1 MNMSQANHDNPQVEA
16 IRADAGRSYEA
27 LTRLI
32 DDTLAQLHEE
42 QLYISPG
49 EEAWTIMENLAHIDE
64 FMPYWADEIA
74 ALVAQPG
81 KNFGRTQQH
90 EGRLR
95 AIREHGHDALAR
107 IRAEL
112 PGSYAHLDEVLASLH
127 DSDLEITGVHA
138 SYGEKPLAWF
148 IAEFVTGHLRAHL
161 GQMQA
166 VVETLR

>member
-1 MNMSQANHDNPQVEA
+1 MNMSQANHDNPEVAA

-27 LTRLI
+27 LTRLV
-32 DDTLAQLHEE
+32 DDTLERLQEE
-42 QLYISPG
+42 QLYLSPG
-49 EEAWTIMENLAHIDE
+49 EGAWTIMENLAHINE

-95 AIREHGHDALAR
+95 AISEHGHDTLAHAR
-107 IRAEL
+107 VEL

-127 DSDLEITGVHA
+127 DSDLEITGVHVR
-138 SYGEKPLAWF
+138 YGEQSLAWF
-148 IAEFVTGHLRAHL
+148 IEEFVTGHLRAHL
-161 GQMQA
+161 EQMQA
-166 VVETLR
+166 VLETLR